1 MMIRRNHCEKGA
13 SIAEAVTGLV
23 VLVPIVLILIDISAI
38 VLTQTANDDLAKHAA
53 RLAAGQSTPQLRQ
66 AAATS
71 VVNNYPPSTMTSTP
85 SLVSYSEPNKQQV
98 TVSTS
103 MVCNLPVQVPFG
115 GPTTQQF
122 TAFATE
128 PIVPSLLK
136 ADTGNSAPSVGTNRW
151 GQQDDLGY
159 VNVHLQTG
167 QGGNPQAIGP
177 LIPNAGEFSGGSGTT
192 GSGGGG
198 NGSNGSGSNG
208 SGSNGSGG
216 NGSGTS
222 GPITVGPIKGG
233 GGGGSGSG
241 GGGGKP

>member
-13 SIAEAVTGLV
+13 SIAEAVTGLII
-23 VLVPIVLILIDISAI
+23 LIPIVLILIDISAI

-53 RLAAGQSTPQLRQ
+53 RLAAGQTTPQLRQ

-71 VVNNYPPSTMTSTP
+71 VVNNYPPSTMTSSP
-85 SLVSYSEPNKQQV
+85 SLVSYSEPNAQQV

-115 GPTTQQF
+115 GPTKQQF

-128 PIVPSLLK
+128 PIVSSLQT
-136 ADTGNSAPSVGTNRW
+136 ATTGSAPPSIGTNSW

-159 VNVHLQTG
+159 INVHLQTG
-167 QGGNPQAIGP
+167 QGGNPTAIGP

-192 GSGGGG
+192 GSGSGSGAGLGGG
-198 NGSNGSGSNG
+198 SSGNGNNGS
-208 SGSNGSGG
+208 
-216 NGSGTS
+216 GSGTS
-222 GPITVGPIKGG
+222 GPISVGPSKGG
-233 GGGGSGSG
+233 
-241 GGGGKP
+241 K

>member
-1 MMIRRNHCEKGA
+1 MMIRRSQSEKGA

-38 VLTQTANDDLAKHAA
+38 VLTKTANDDLAKHAA
-53 RLAAGQSTPQLRQ
+53 RLAAGQSTPPLRQ

-71 VVNNYPPSTMTSTP
+71 VVTNYPPSNMTSSP
-85 SLVSYSEPNKQQV
+85 SLVSYSEPNAQQV

-115 GPTTQQF
+115 GPTSQKF

-128 PIVPSLLK
+128 PIVSSLLT
-136 ADTGNSAPSVGTNRW
+136 ASNGAAAPTVGTNSW

-177 LIPNAGEFSGGSGTT
+177 LIPNVGEFTGGISGGSGTT
-192 GSGGGG
+192 GSG
-198 NGSNGSGSNG
+198 SGSGSCCCCH
-208 SGSNGSGG
+208 SWW
-216 NGSGTS
+216 
-222 GPITVGPIKGG
+222 
-233 GGGGSGSG
+233 
-241 GGGGKP
+241 